1 MTYIGIDVSKDTFV
15 VAYSPGKTCRTR
27 TFRNTTKGIHE
38 FIRTISKDE
47 HHKDEHH
54 CVMEGT
60 GNYSALLVYLLS
72 EAGITTSIENP
83 LKVKNFACVMLST
96 VKTDEV
102 DARLIALYGEKMNPL
117 PYKLRSDDILTLKQK
132 RTVIRQFKKQL
143 IATKNL
149 KGSMEVLP
157 FFDSKCRKS
166 TEQTIAFLEK
176 QVKHLEED
184 LSVLA
189 KSEYKKQMDLLTSAK
204 GIGVTLAAALIIAT
218 SGFTYFDNAKQLTR
232 YLGLSP
238 TYQQSSTS
246 VNFKGHINRN
256 GDSSL
261 RSQLY
266 VAAFSS
272 LRCNTECKACYDR
285 LRSNGKPG
293 KVAVIAVAN
302 KLVRQAFAVVTQE
315 KPYVDGY
322 ISTLKSTPASS
333 ESDKG

>member
-1 MTYIGIDVSKDTFV
+1 MTYIGIDVSKATFV
-15 VAYSPGKTCRTR
+15 VAYSPEKTSGTR
-27 TFRNTTKGIHE
+27 TFKNTANGIHE

-47 HHKDEHH
+47 HH
-54 CVMEGT
+54 CVMEAT
-60 GNYSALLVYLLS
+60 GNYSSLLVYLLS
-72 EAGITTSIENP
+72 EAGIATSLENP
-83 LKVKNFACVMLST
+83 LKVKNFARAMLST
-96 VKTDEV
+96 VKTDEI
-102 DARLIALYGEKMNPL
+102 DARLIALYGEKMQPA
-117 PYKLRSDDILTLKQK
+117 PYKLRSDAILTLKQK
-132 RTVIRQFKKQL
+132 RTVIRQLKKQL

-166 TEQTIAFLEK
+166 IEQTIAFLAK
-176 QVKHLEED
+176 QVKHLEDD
-184 LSVLA
+184 LAVLA
-189 KSEYKKQMDLLTSAK
+189 DSEYKKQMDLLTSIK
-204 GIGVTLAAALIIAT
+204 GIGVTLAAALIMT
-218 SGFTYFDNAKQLTR
+218 TGGFTYFGNAKQLTR

-238 TYQQSSTS
+238 TYQQSGTS

-256 GDSSL
+256 GDSTL

-272 LRCNTECKACYDR
+272 LRCNAECRACYDR

-302 KLVRQAFAVVTQE
+302 KLVRQAFAVVKQE

-322 ISTLKSTPASS
+322 VSTLRSTPASS
-333 ESDKG
+333 ETGKG